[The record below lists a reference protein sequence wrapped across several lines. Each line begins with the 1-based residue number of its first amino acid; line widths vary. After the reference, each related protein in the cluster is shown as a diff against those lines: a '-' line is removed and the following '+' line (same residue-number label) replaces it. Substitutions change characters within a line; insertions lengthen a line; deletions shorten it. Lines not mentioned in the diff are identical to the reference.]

1 MLLSKRRKNAITR
14 YDAVFNKEKGQKMNS
29 VVIYDSTFGN
39 TEQIARVIAGRL
51 GEHGTVKLMRS
62 DEAASLNLK
71 EMDLLVIGC
80 PIHRQRMTPAI
91 GALLANIPRRSLKGR
106 AAAAFDTRY
115 QLNWFLSNFTAAQEI
130 ASKLK
135 RTGASLIV
143 PPEGFIVT
151 GREGP
156 LQEGELARAAQWA
169 ERIVEQFETASSL
182 HKEKAGVR

>member
-1 MLLSKRRKNAITR
+1 MLFSKRRKYAITR
-14 YDAVFNKEKGQKMNS
+14 YYALFEMKKGQKMNS
-29 VVIYDSTFGN
+29 MVIYDSTFGN
-39 TEQIARVIAGRL
+39 TEQIARVIADRL

-62 DEAASLNLK
+62 DEAASLDLK

-80 PIHRQRMTPAI
+80 PIHRQRMTPAV

-115 QLNWFLSNFTAAQEI
+115 RLNWFLSNFTAAQEI

-156 LQEGELARAAQWA
+156 LEEGELERAAQWA
-169 ERIVEQFETASSL
+169 EKIIEQFEAARSL
-182 HKEKAGVR
+182 HKEKAGIR